1 MDLQLSGKTA
11 VITGGSKGIG
21 KACARLLAEEGVD
34 VAILARNQRTLD
46 ATAAEIAAATSRRVL
61 AIACDTGD
69 TASVNAAFERAAKEL
84 GRLDILVNCAAQP
97 GGAPPRPG
105 IEHLPDENFVEQMN
119 VKVLGYAR
127 CARAAVPH
135 MKANGWGRIINIS
148 GLAARQTGNAIGSMR
163 NVAVSAL
170 TKNLADE
177 LGPFGKRDLRAP
189 GPDLDGIHGA
199 ADAAP
204 GRAAR
209 RDAGA
214 GEGANGPGQ
223 HRPAHHPG
231 RRHRQRGGIPRLA
244 AFDSDNGR
252 LDRGGRRRRTGHPLL
267 GGVSR
272 RPALT
277 PRPPLPTPAV
287 AGEGEFRSRVCA
299 DD

>member
-11 VITGGSKGIG
+11 VVTGGSKGIG

-34 VAILARNQRTLD
+34 VAILARNQQTLD

-69 TASVNAAFERAAKEL
+69 TASVNAAFEQAAKAR

-127 CARAAVPH
+127 CARAAVPY

-177 LGPFGKRDLRAP
+177 LGPFGINVTCVHP
-189 GPDLDGIHGA
+189 GLIWTEFMEQQMQRQAEQRGETLEQAKERMAQGNTVQRIIQAEDIASVVAFLASPLSIAITGDSIA
-199 ADAAP
+199 AGGGV
-204 GRAAR
+204 GRAI
-209 RDAGA
+209 
-214 GEGANGPGQ
+214 
-223 HRPAHHPG
+223 HY
-231 RRHRQRGGIPRLA
+231 
-244 AFDSDNGR
+244 
-252 LDRGGRRRRTGHPLL
+252 
-267 GGVSR
+267 
-272 RPALT
+272 
-277 PRPPLPTPAV
+277 
-287 AGEGEFRSRVCA
+287 
-299 DD
+299 